1 MICDY
6 EVHVFIND
14 LCCRPGKRSPVPA
27 AAAAA
32 MASSPSNS
40 TSSSSISDALASE
53 LGVTSPTRAAVVST
67 SNGNINADTSAVP
80 TSANLKTDSNKNSKR
95 LLTGL
100 SFGKKQSTAA
110 SSVSQSSPISPT
122 PELTIQQKNAL
133 QYGLLFV
140 QDPSL
145 FIVVS
150 QDKTDLKT
158 GNVFTFKFL

>member
-1 MICDY
+1 
-6 EVHVFIND
+6 
-14 LCCRPGKRSPVPA
+14 
-27 AAAAA
+27 

-67 SNGNINADTSAVP
+67 SNGNINADTSAHSSPVP
-80 TSANLKTDSNKNSKR
+80 TSSNPKTDSNKNSKR

-110 SSVSQSSPISPT
+110 SSVSQSSPISPA

-158 GNVFTFKFL
+158 GNVFTFKYL